1 MSKTLNIFG
10 TLISKVV
17 NQNLCSYCGTCVA
30 SCPVNVLALTDDEKP
45 TIRGVCALCQVCYYS
60 CPRVELP
67 VGDIERA
74 VFGRTRNPEE
84 KTTGIIVGSYSA
96 RSTDQGILK
105 VCQDGGVATSIMK
118 YALDRKLID
127 CAVVTKT
134 SGEKAWRPSPIVAT
148 EFKQLLETAGTKYT
162 LGGTN
167 AAVGD
172 AVLGYPKGRI
182 GMVGLPCQIE
192 GLRRMQTS
200 SLGNTKMAER
210 VVLTVGI
217 FCSESYY
224 YSKLVNEYLRD
235 KHGIDPSQVT
245 RMGVKKNRFKV
256 NVGEKVVLDVPV
268 AEVDVYMR
276 EPCRKCIDYTSELA
290 DISVGG
296 VGSPEGWNTVITRT
310 KCGEEVFKSACGAG
324 LFEWKPLSDVKPG
337 MALVSKIS
345 EKKKTRDASAYIR

>member
-1 MSKTLNIFG
+1 VSKALNIFG
-10 TLISKVV
+10 TLVTKVV

-30 SCPVNVLALTDDEKP
+30 SCPVNVLMLTDDEKP

-67 VGDIERA
+67 IGDIEKA
-74 VFGRTRNPEE
+74 VFSRTRNPEE

-96 RSTDQGILK
+96 RSTDQGVLK
-105 VCQDGGVATSIMK
+105 VCQDGGVVTSIMK

-134 SGEKAWRPSPIVAT
+134 SGEKAWRPFPIVAT
-148 EFKQLLETAGTKYT
+148 GYEQLLEAAGTKYT
-162 LGGTN
+162 LGGTT
-167 AAVGD
+167 AGVGD
-172 AVLGYPKGRI
+172 AFLGYPNGRI

-200 SLGNTKMAER
+200 PLGNTKMAER

-224 YSKLVNEYLRD
+224 YSKLVNEYLRG
-235 KHGIDPSQVT
+235 KHGLDPSQIT

-296 VGSPEGWNTVITRT
+296 VGSPEGWSTVITRT
-310 KCGEEVFKSACGAG
+310 KLGEEVFKSACDAG
-324 LFEWKPLSDVKPG
+324 LFEWKPLSEVKPG
-337 MALVSKIS
+337 ISLVQKIS

>member
-10 TLISKVV
+10 TLVTKVL

-30 SCPVNVLALTDDEKP
+30 SCPVNVLVLTDEEKP
-45 TIRGVCALCQVCYYS
+45 TIRGICALCQVCYYS

-67 VGDIERA
+67 VADIERA
-74 VFGRTRNPEE
+74 VFGRARNPDE
-84 KTTGIIVGSYSA
+84 KTIGIVVGTYSA

-105 VCQDGGVATSIMK
+105 VCQDGGVSTSIMK
-118 YALDRKLID
+118 YALEKKLID

-134 SGEKAWRPSPIVAT
+134 SSERMWRPFPIVAT
-148 EFKQLLETAGTKYT
+148 GHEQLLEAAGTKYT
-162 LGGTN
+162 LGGSM

-172 AVLGYPKGRI
+172 AALGYPEGKI
-182 GMVGLPCQIE
+182 GLVGVPCQIE

-200 SLGNTKMAER
+200 SLANTKMAGK
-210 VVLTVGI
+210 VVLAVGI
-217 FCSESYY
+217 FCNESYY
-224 YSKLVNEYLRD
+224 YNKLVNEFLRE

-245 RMGVKKNRFKV
+245 RMGVKKNRLKV
-256 NVGEKVVLDVPV
+256 HVGEKVVLDAPV

-276 EPCRKCIDYTSELA
+276 EPCRKCVDYTSELA

-310 KCGEEVFKSACGAG
+310 KRGEEVFKNACEAG
-324 LFEWKPLSDVKPG
+324 LFEWKPLSEVKPG
-337 MALVSKIS
+337 ISLVQKIS